1 MPSPLKSESKSEL
14 ATSKVRSLQLVP
26 HENNAVTDYTPVPLD
41 ISDPEI
47 SMAAC
52 LTRRS
57 PRFSLSPP
65 VGVSMQNVVRNSV
78 KRARSGSSTDMHL
91 GLLENETCQRRSPRL
106 HPGLAGGNGEGSGKL
121 PLEKCK
127 LLLMDGG
134 SLRRSPRFNVSEGEN
149 GEMEELSTRT
159 TLKKKRK
166 ISDSGSSATEAAKLR
181 SLRRSPRFD
190 SINGDERKCGFN
202 QGEKDTEQCLT
213 YEAEKDV
220 VKNVEGMYQKFV
232 RRSPR
237 FSSNHVANEIG
248 CNISSSKKISSR
260 KLKSPKKDSFDE
272 LTAHGTE
279 TNSSRK
285 LDTEE
290 FSFSKQEEINEAILS
305 SLLRTSNL
313 TGGFCLKIEDE
324 LSPCSLCRNHEEE
337 PKLFSGNSRFIAEKH
352 LRRSPRFSAD
362 SKCDC
367 NVDYCSGFDMKIQ
380 KSLSRSPRPSLS
392 SCGNEQSKSLDN
404 QTSKFTHGT
413 KTSETIH
420 SSSELLES
428 GTEHP
433 LEKTR
438 NSSGAGKKN
447 NVSKMAYFFVGDP
460 VPADE
465 AQQRWKWR
473 YEMKNQ
479 ISKGQKV
486 TESDDDED
494 MIVVNVDCH
503 YTQAN
508 IGNTVFSLGDC
519 VYIKG
524 EGEKN
529 HVGTIIEFFKTTDG
543 DNYFRG
549 QWFYRVEDT
558 VIQKEG
564 AFHDPRRLF
573 YSTVMNDN
581 PLDCIVSK
589 VNIKRVKPRVGQKS
603 NSASSYDFYYD
614 MEYCVEYSTFRTLKD
629 DESLKNV
636 DTAASTNLDKAAP
649 TNCIDTPHVTSTSNT
664 LENIPKKAELQ
675 LLDLFS
681 GCGGMSTG
689 LCLGAK
695 LSSVDLI
702 SRWAVDNHMSA
713 CESLRL
719 NHPETHV
726 RNETAEDF
734 LDLLK
739 EWEKLCR
746 RCKANESEGSRQL
759 RSMADNYLTSSDDD
773 LMSSDDE
780 DEFPTSE
787 FEVSSLVDICYSDPT
802 RTGKRGLMFLV
813 RWKGYGP
820 SEDTWE
826 PIEGLSNCQE
836 AIQDFVQRGLR
847 EKILPLPGDVDVICG
862 GPPCQGISGY
872 NRFRNIDCPMDD
884 ERNRQIVI
892 FMDIVKFLKPKYVL
906 MENVTDI
913 LRFNQASLGRYAVS
927 RLVHMNYQA
936 RLGTIAAGC
945 FGLPQFRLRVFLWG
959 ARPSEKLPQFPL
971 PTHEVIVRY
980 WPPPE
985 FERNTVAYDEDQPR
999 ELEKAVVLQ
1008 DALSDLP
1015 AVSNS
1020 ESREKMPYEKP
1031 PETEFQRY
1039 IRSSK
1044 YEMTGCETDSNST
1057 DLLYDHQP
1065 HSLGEDD
1072 HLRVCNIP
1080 KRKGANFRDLPGV
1093 IVGSD
1098 NVVRRDPANEALL
1111 PSGKLM
1117 VPDYAITFEQGKSK
1131 RPFGRLWWDETVP
1144 TVVTFPSCHSSV
1156 ALHPEQDRV
1165 LTIREY
1171 ARLQG
1176 FPDYYKFSGS
1186 VKERYRQ
1193 VGNAV
1198 AVSVSRAL
1206 GYSLGLSVRR
1216 MGGDE
1221 PLMVLPPK
1229 FSLSNYIQ
1237 LQKPPDH
1244 NDTD

>member
-1 MPSPLKSESKSEL
+1 MPSPLKSRSKSKSNSEL
-14 ATSKVRSLQLVP
+14 ATSKFRSLQLVP
-26 HENNAVTDYTPVPLD
+26 YENNAVADHTPVPLAVLN
-41 ISDPEI
+41 PKI
-47 SMAAC
+47 SMAAGF
-52 LTRRS
+52 RRS
-57 PRFSLSPP
+57 PRFSLSPVDVRP
-65 VGVSMQNVVRNSV
+65 QNVARNSG
-78 KRARSGSSTDMHL
+78 KRARSGSSPDLHV
-91 GLLENETCQRRSPRL
+91 GLLVNESCQRRSPRL
-106 HPGLAGGNGEGSGKL
+106 HPGLASGNGDGAGKL
-121 PLEKCK
+121 PLKKCK
-127 LLLMDGG
+127 LLSMDAG
-134 SLRRSPRFNVSEGEN
+134 SLRRSPRFNVSGSGN
-149 GEMEELSTRT
+149 GEKMEELSART
-159 TLKKKRK
+159 TSKKRRK
-166 ISDSGSSATEAAKLR
+166 ISDSGRFATESAELR

-190 SINGDERKCGFN
+190 SINVEERKCGFN
-202 QGEKDTEQCLT
+202 QGEKATEKCLT
-213 YEAEKDV
+213 YKAGKNV
-220 VKNVEGMYQKFV
+220 VKNVVGMEQKSTK
-232 RRSPR
+232 RSPR
-237 FSSNHVANEIG
+237 FSSNQVENELG

-260 KLKSPKKDSFDE
+260 KLKSPKKDSFDALS
-272 LTAHGTE
+272 LTVYAE
-279 TNSSRK
+279 MNSSRK

-290 FSFSKQEEINEAILS
+290 LSFLKQEEINEALIS
-305 SLLRTSNL
+305 SMLGTSNL
-313 TGGFCLKIEDE
+313 EGGFCHKIDDE
-324 LSPCSLCRNHEEE
+324 PSLCLLCRNHKEE
-337 PKLFSGNSRFIAEKH
+337 PKVFSCNSHLVAEKL
-352 LRRSPRFSAD
+352 LRRSPRLSSDF
-362 SKCDC
+362 KCNC
-367 NVDYCSGFDMKIQ
+367 NVDYCSDKP
-380 KSLSRSPRPSLS
+380 LSRSPRPSLS

-404 QTSKFTHGT
+404 QMSTFACGTETSK
-413 KTSETIH
+413 IRY

-428 GTEHP
+428 GIEYP
-433 LEKTR
+433 LEKIR
-438 NSSGAGKKN
+438 NSSGADKKN
-447 NVSKMAYFFVGDP
+447 NIRKMASFFVGDP

-479 ISKGQKV
+479 ISKERKV
-486 TESDDDED
+486 RESDDDED

-543 DNYFRG
+543 ENYFRG

-558 VIQKEG
+558 VIQEEG

-603 NSASSYDFYYD
+603 NSASSFDFYYD
-614 MEYCVEYSTFRTLKD
+614 MEYCVDYSAFRTLKD
-629 DESLKNV
+629 DESLKNI
-636 DTAASTNLDKAAP
+636 DTAP
-649 TNCIDTPHVTSTSNT
+649 TNRIETSHVSSSLNI
-664 LENIPKKAELQ
+664 LENIPKKAELE
-675 LLDLFS
+675 LLDLFA

-695 LSSVDLI
+695 HSSVDLI
-702 SRWAVDNHMSA
+702 TRWAVDNRKAA

-739 EWEKLCR
+739 EWEKLCKR
-746 RCKANESEGSRQL
+746 YKANESERSRQL
-759 RSMADNYLTSSDDD
+759 RSKPDNNLTSPN
-773 LMSSDDE
+773 DE
-780 DEFPTSE
+780 DELPTSE
-787 FEVSSLVDICYSDPT
+787 FEVSSLVDICYGDPT
-802 RTGKRGLMFLV
+802 RTGKRGLKFMV
-813 RWKGYGP
+813 HWKGYGR

-836 AIQDFVQRGLR
+836 AIRDFVKRGLR
-847 EKILPLPGDVDVICG
+847 QKILPLPGDVDVICG

-872 NRFRNIDCPMDD
+872 NRFRNVDCPMDD

-959 ARPSEKLPQFPL
+959 AHPSEKLPQFPL

-999 ELEKAVVLQ
+999 ELEKAVLLQ
-1008 DALSDLP
+1008 DAISDLP
-1015 AVSNS
+1015 AVLNS
-1020 ESREKMPYEKP
+1020 ESREKMPYQKP

-1044 YEMTGCETDSNST
+1044 YEMTGCETDSKST
-1057 DLLYDHQP
+1057 DSLYDHHP
-1065 HSLGEDD
+1065 HLLSEDD
-1072 HLRVCNIP
+1072 YLRVCNIP

-1098 NVVRRDPANEALL
+1098 NVVRRDPENEVLL
-1111 PSGKLM
+1111 PSGKSM
-1117 VPDYAITFEQGKSK
+1117 VPDYAFTFEQGKSR

-1144 TVVTFPSCHSSV
+1144 TVVTFPSCHNQV
-1156 ALHPEQDRV
+1156 ALHPEQDRI

-1176 FPDYYKFSGS
+1176 FPDYYRFSGS

-1206 GYSLGLSVRR
+1206 GYSLGLAVRR

-1221 PLMVLPPK
+1221 PLIVLPPK

-1237 LQKPPDH
+1237 LQKPPPD
-1244 NDTD
+1244 NVTD